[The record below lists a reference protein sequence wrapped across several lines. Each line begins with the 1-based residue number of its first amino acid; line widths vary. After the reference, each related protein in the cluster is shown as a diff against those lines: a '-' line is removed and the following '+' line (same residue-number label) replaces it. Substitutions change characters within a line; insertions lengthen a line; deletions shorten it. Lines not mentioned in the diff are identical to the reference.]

1 MKLRTILILMILTL
15 LTGCSFSYR
24 ESAVNKRYLKLNN
37 KLDKL
42 MDDEIDEDDRAD
54 LEEQFSEFINGMKE
68 YKEENPKKDTQYIN
82 EYINKSEV
90 KLEYLKDMKD

>member
-1 MKLRTILILMILTL
+1 MKLRTILILMILIL
-15 LTGCSFSYR
+15 FNGCSFSYR

-42 MDDEIDEDDRAD
+42 MDDKIDEDDRAD

-68 YKEENPKKDTQYIN
+68 YKVENPKKDTQYIN
-82 EYINKSEV
+82 EYINKSKI
-90 KLEYLKDMKD
+90 KLQYLQDLKD